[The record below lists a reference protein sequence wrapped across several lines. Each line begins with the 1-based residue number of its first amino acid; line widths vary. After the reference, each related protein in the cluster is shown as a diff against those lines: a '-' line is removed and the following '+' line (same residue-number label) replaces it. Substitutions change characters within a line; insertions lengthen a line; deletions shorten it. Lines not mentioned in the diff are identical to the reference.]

1 LGTIV
6 VDLLANTVSFS
17 DGMSKASQ
25 IAANN
30 SKNIQRSLTMIG
42 TVAASMAASVTASF
56 IGMTAT
62 AQNFAFEISKF
73 AEKTGT
79 SSEVFSKLA
88 YSAKLAGVPI
98 DMLKGA
104 MERLARTAGNAQNGQ
119 KEAITD
125 YKALGISAK
134 DLHGPLSQSG
144 DLLVAVSKKLETM
157 KDSTAKTNLEQ
168 KLLGRTGSEL
178 APMLRQLAEGFD
190 AASAQAELFGVVISG
205 SAASDAK
212 KLHESIQQ
220 L

>member
-134 DLHGPLSQSG
+134 DLHGHCQDQS
-144 DLLVAVSKKLETM
+144 
-157 KDSTAKTNLEQ
+157 
-168 KLLGRTGSEL
+168 
-178 APMLRQLAEGFD
+178 
-190 AASAQAELFGVVISG
+190 
-205 SAASDAK
+205 
-212 KLHESIQQ
+212 
-220 L
+220 